1 MVDTPI
7 TDSEEESEP
16 IAEDAVPEEPIEA
29 PAFAPPP
36 PDLMYE
42 PETQLEPEPLV
53 APEPAPH
60 VDPLPETFEDRLPE
74 EPEVPGSPI
83 DAPSDAPEDE
93 PPPPEV
99 QEDTP
104 EEESQAAAGGPIPT
118 MTLARLAVEQ
128 GDFELAE
135 STARGVLERD
145 PGSGEAHQM
154 LDWLASKLSAAT
166 RSDATAEGDKRSQAL
181 RRWLEAVRLAA
192 EKLES

>member
-1 MVDTPI
+1 
-7 TDSEEESEP
+7 
-16 IAEDAVPEEPIEA
+16 
-29 PAFAPPP
+29 
-36 PDLMYE
+36 
-42 PETQLEPEPLV
+42 
-53 APEPAPH
+53 
-60 VDPLPETFEDRLPE
+60 
-74 EPEVPGSPI
+74 
-83 DAPSDAPEDE
+83 
-93 PPPPEV
+93 
-99 QEDTP
+99 
-104 EEESQAAAGGPIPT
+104 

-166 RSDATAEGDKRSQAL
+166 PADATAEGDKRSQAL